1 MALVIGRGAQQRARE
16 SEIRP
21 FFAIVIGKC
30 STESEGET
38 ERGRAFFALVI
49 GGYSIESER
58 ERDRAFFCPSCRRMS
73 TESERERGRER
84 DQALFSLRDRE
95 GRSTE
100 SERAREIRP
109 FDSVIG
115 GGSARSERETPGC
128 VAIVIRGC
136 STHTQRRERDHGGQN
151 GLMERETDLAYVPS

>member
-1 MALVIGRGAQQRARE
+1 
-16 SEIRP
+16 
-21 FFAIVIGKC
+21 
-30 STESEGET
+30 
-38 ERGRAFFALVI
+38 
-49 GGYSIESER
+49 
-58 ERDRAFFCPSCRRMS
+58 MS
-73 TESERERGRER
+73 TESERERER
-84 DQALFSLRDRE
+84 VQVLFSLRDRE

-136 STHTQRRERDHGGQN
+136 STHTQRRERDHGDRN
-151 GLMERETDLAYVPS
+151 GLMEREKDLAYVPS